1 MHKGLSKK
9 HLSIFLQQKERA
21 MPNKPKSILFWPDV
35 YKEQGH
41 WLPTLKWA
49 QVLHNQMENQE
60 HAYSVNYMGIQD
72 CASIISGYDNGG
84 GHFPFHTILENM
96 YPEGYT
102 TASHSSP
109 NERWKTWHIWAILY
123 SQYFELIDKNGD
135 VVDSNIEFKL
145 PDDARMP
152 SKDLIEDAKS
162 IWKAW
167 TLADPNMLV
176 GGYFTSLETLLFY
189 WIYGFEKVEEETEEN
204 DGNDG
209 DENEIELD
217 SNEDEDDSEEED
229 DGYEETRTR
238 RTDLDFVISTTYLRH
253 PQDDPAVRAKLN
265 LLAFSKPELYKI
277 INMATRGKVSTREP
291 NITLDDFVAPLESFN
306 ELIPCPREYDY
317 DHYEHGELVRYVDPC
332 ILSEQPTLPHSIDS
346 DGETVIWKDEEDDNH
361 NPIPGFLNSLQN
373 VIFVSAGSQVLDY
386 EDKAKNLFH
395 SMCKAM
401 QAPQMADYTLLLA
414 VGSKLVNSDEWDDY
428 DKSKIRVVN
437 WVPQRDLLAKN
448 GCVSCAIIHGGLA
461 SIKEC
466 IYFNRK
472 FIICP
477 MGKDQIDNAL
487 RLKHLGIDNTLQMS
501 NVNPESLL
509 DAINRVTTD
518 YRLEAKQNKLSWAFQ
533 TLEDED
539 SNPPSGSPSDK
550 IVTGF
555 KIIREILNA
564 QDSAAPQPN
573 QGEMR

>member
-1 MHKGLSKK
+1 
-9 HLSIFLQQKERA
+9 

-49 QVLHNQMENQE
+49 QVLHNQMDNQA
-60 HAYSVNYMGIQD
+60 HAYSVNYMGIPD
-72 CASIISGYDNGG
+72 CAPIISCYDNGG
-84 GHFPFHTILENM
+84 GCFPFHTILENM

-123 SQYFELIDKNGD
+123 SQYFELIDENGE
-135 VVDSNIEFKL
+135 VVDSNIEFNL
-145 PDDARMP
+145 PDGARLP

-189 WIYGFEKVEEETEEN
+189 WIYGFEKIEEESEEN
-204 DGNDG
+204 GGNDG
-209 DENEIELD
+209 ENQENETQYEG
-217 SNEDEDDSEEED
+217 NENVIDSEDYEED
-229 DGYEETRTR
+229 DDDYEETRIR
-238 RTDLDFVISTTYLRH
+238 RSDLNFVISTTYLRH

-277 INMATRGKVSTREP
+277 INMATRGKISTREP

-306 ELIPCPREYDY
+306 ELIPCPRAYDY
-317 DHYEHGELVRYVDPC
+317 DHYEHGELVHYVDPC

-346 DGETVIWKDEEDDNH
+346 DGKTIIWKDEEDENH
-361 NPIPGFLNSLQN
+361 NLIPGLLNSLQN

-437 WVPQRDLLAKN
+437 WVPQRDLLAKE

-487 RLKHLGIDNTLQMS
+487 RLKHIGIDNTLQMS
-501 NVNPESLL
+501 NVNPDSLL

-518 YRLEAKQNKLSWAFQ
+518 YRLDAKQNKLSNVFKA
-533 TLEDED
+533 LEDED
-539 SNPPSGSPSDK
+539 TNPSSGSPSDD
-550 IVTGF
+550 IVTGS
-555 KIIREILNA
+555 KIIRDILNEP
-564 QDSAAPQPN
+564 DSAASQPN

>member
-1 MHKGLSKK
+1 M
-9 HLSIFLQQKERA
+9 
-21 MPNKPKSILFWPDV
+21 PKSILFWPDV

-49 QVLHNQMENQE
+49 QVLHNQMDDQE
-60 HAYSVNYMGIQD
+60 HAYSVNYMGIPD
-72 CASIISGYDNGG
+72 CASIINSYDNGG
-84 GHFPFHTILENM
+84 GHFTFHTILENM

-135 VVDSNIEFKL
+135 VVDSNIEFSL
-145 PDDARMP
+145 PDNARMP

-167 TLADPNMLV
+167 TLSNPNIV
-176 GGYFTSLETLLFY
+176 VSGYFTSLETLLLY
-189 WIYGFEKVEEETEEN
+189 WIHGFEKM
-204 DGNDG
+204 
-209 DENEIELD
+209 
-217 SNEDEDDSEEED
+217 NEDEE
-229 DGYEETRTR
+229 RIP
-238 RTDLDFVISTTYLRH
+238 RTDLNFVISTTYLRH

-277 INMATRGKVSTREP
+277 INMATTGKITTEEP
-291 NITLDDFVAPLESFN
+291 EITLQKFVEPLEFFN

-317 DHYEHGELVRYVDPC
+317 DHYEHGELVHYVDPC
-332 ILSEQPTLPHSIDS
+332 ILKEQFSLPHSIDS
-346 DGETVIWKDEEDDNH
+346 DGETVVWIDEEDANH
-361 NPIPGFLNSLQN
+361 NVTPGYLNNLN
-373 VIFVSAGSQVLDY
+373 HVIFVTAGSQVLDY

-401 QAPQMADYTLLLA
+401 QAPQMTGYTLLLA

-428 DKSKIRVVN
+428 DKSRIRIVN
-437 WVPQRDLLAKN
+437 WVPQRNLLARDY
-448 GCVSCAIIHGGLA
+448 VDCAIIHGGLA

-466 IYFNRK
+466 LYFNRK
-472 FIICP
+472 FIVCP

-501 NVNPESLL
+501 DVNPDALL

-518 YRLEAKQNKLSWAFQ
+518 YRMEAKQNKLSNVFKA
-533 TLEDED
+533 LEDED
-539 SNPPSGSPSDK
+539 TNPSSGTPSENIK
-550 IVTGF
+550 TGF
-555 KIIREILNA
+555 KIIRDILSA
-564 QDSAAPQPN
+564 QDEVGSEPN
-573 QGEMR
+573 QGGTD